1 MRQIKTLMGRILLYP
16 YWFIELF
23 TWAKSFK
30 QNPILGNYWLNRC
43 GLHVFRVVL
52 SQLLFRFRLLLLSP
66 LVSRAD
72 RRAFL
77 RDGYIL
83 KRDFLE
89 PEHFARLKAEAEG
102 YQGLIREFVEG
113 TTLTQRAFLTQGVRK
128 QLPAIHA
135 FTDGSRLDKL
145 MRWCSSKNR
154 PPFFF
159 IENLCNHANVVPQPD
174 PQRDFHADTFH
185 PCVKGWPFVDA
196 ADDRNGPH
204 VYVPGS
210 HRLTWKRLKWEYRES
225 LEACK
230 QGEKRQKGR
239 YWDGSFRVS
248 DADLAV
254 MGLKPAV
261 LHVPENTLLIG
272 NVYGFHRRG
281 EALEPSRR
289 MTIWMQARDNPF
301 NPLFTPF
308 PQATARLFEKVWQ
321 HELEK
326 QDKTKTLT
334 GEQRNKMGG
343 FDRTLGV

>member
-1 MRQIKTLMGRILLYP
+1 MQQAKSVIGRVLRYP

-30 QNPILGNYWLNRC
+30 QNPIIGNYWLNRC
-43 GLHVFRVVL
+43 GLHVARVVV
-52 SQLLFRFRLLLLSP
+52 SQGLFRFRLMLLAP
-66 LVSRAD
+66 LVAKED
-72 RRAFL
+72 REAFL

-83 KRDFLE
+83 KRNFLE
-89 PEHFARLKAEAEG
+89 RGHFLCLKAEAEN

-113 TTLTQRAFLTQGVRK
+113 TTLTQRAFLTQDKRAE
-128 QLPAIHA
+128 LREISA
-135 FTDGSRLDKL
+135 FTDGRRLDRL

-159 IENLCNHANVVPQPD
+159 IENLCNHANVAPQPD
-174 PQRDFHADTFH
+174 PQRDFHTDTFH
-185 PCVKGWPFVDA
+185 PCVKGWLFLDA
-196 ADDRNGPH
+196 ADNRNGPH

-225 LEACK
+225 LEASK
-230 QGEKRQKGR
+230 QGDKRQPGR
-239 YWDGSFRVS
+239 YWDGSFRATE
-248 DADLAV
+248 ADLAE
-254 MGLKPAV
+254 MGLEAKA

-281 EALEPSRR
+281 VAEQPSRR

-308 PQATARLFEKVWQ
+308 PRATAWLFEKVWQ
-321 HELEK
+321 RELES
-326 QDKTKTLT
+326 QDPKKIAAGT
-334 GEQRNKMGG
+334 QRNQIGS
-343 FDRTLGV
+343 FDRDCVN

>member
-1 MRQIKTLMGRILLYP
+1 MLQAKSLIGRALRYP

-30 QNPILGNYWLNRC
+30 QNPIIGSYWLNRC
-43 GLHVFRVVL
+43 GLHVLRVVL
-52 SQLLFRFRLLLLSP
+52 SQLLFRFRLLLLAP
-66 LVSRAD
+66 LVPRED

-83 KRDFLE
+83 KRDFLA

-113 TTLTQRAFLTQGVRK
+113 TTLTQRAFLTQDERAE
-128 QLPAIHA
+128 LPAIRA
-135 FTDGSRLDKL
+135 FTDGSRLDSL

-174 PQRDFHADTFH
+174 PQRDFHTDTFH
-185 PCVKGWPFVDA
+185 PCVKGWLFLDA

-230 QGEKRQKGR
+230 RGDKRQPGR
-239 YWDGSFRVS
+239 YWDGSFRVGE
-248 DADLAV
+248 ADLEA
-254 MGLKPAV
+254 MGLKPVA

-281 EALEPSRR
+281 EAREPSRR

-301 NPLFTPF
+301 NPLFTPL
-308 PQATARLFEKVWQ
+308 PRATAWLFEKVWQ
-321 HELEK
+321 RELAS
-326 QDKTKTLT
+326 QDHKKIAAGT
-334 GEQRNKMGG
+334 QRNQTGR
-343 FDRTLGV
+343 FDRDTEN